1 MSTSNPAQ
9 DQADNLVL
17 EMLKGL
23 CNDVATFR
31 SEMRDEIFMVKERL
45 SMIETG
51 LIDVKQ
57 TVLHLD
63 SKIALSQVGMDKLT
77 ARVGRI
83 EDRLGLIEAHE

>member
-23 CNDVATFR
+23 RNDVATFR